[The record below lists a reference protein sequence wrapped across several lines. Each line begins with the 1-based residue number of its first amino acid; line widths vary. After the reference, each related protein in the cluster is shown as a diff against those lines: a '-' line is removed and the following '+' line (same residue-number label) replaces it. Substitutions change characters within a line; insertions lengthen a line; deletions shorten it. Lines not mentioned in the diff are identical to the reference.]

1 MKIRKDFKTRK
12 HHARR
17 YYLHRVLKTKFKVDA
32 KSRSIDIAPFRSAS
46 EIPIPW
52 RWYVGQLIKLGY
64 NAQLKL
70 L

>member
-1 MKIRKDFKTRK
+1 MGDFKTRK

-17 YYLHRVLKTKFKVDA
+17 YYLHGVLKQKFKVDA
-32 KSRSIDIAPFRSAS
+32 ESRSIDISPYRCAS
-46 EIPIPW
+46 EIPVPY